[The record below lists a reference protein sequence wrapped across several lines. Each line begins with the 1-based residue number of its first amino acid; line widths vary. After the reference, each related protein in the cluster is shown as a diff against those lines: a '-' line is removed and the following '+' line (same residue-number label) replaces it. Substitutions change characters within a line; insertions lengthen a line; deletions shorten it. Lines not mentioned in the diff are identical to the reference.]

1 MNKKRVLI
9 VSFYY
14 PPISSIASNRIY
26 SFVKYLNKDIFDI
39 DVVTVKSKEA
49 IDYKIFDNVSIYRIS
64 KNPLDY
70 YLDSSSKNIF
80 IRKLKALYNILIK
93 NIFFKLWQVK
103 SIKVILKLNKQKN
116 YDIILSSYAP
126 KESHLIALK
135 IKSKYT
141 NIKWIADMRDEMSL
155 NPFISAKEKKSLQII
170 EQNIFKHCD
179 AITTVSKPI
188 LDDFKK
194 LSNNT
199 KNILFREIRNGYDF
213 DINYKSI
220 KNEKFIISYVGSF
233 YGKIKADNFFK
244 ALYQFMN
251 KYKVND
257 IEVRV
262 VGNNNALIIPKEL
275 NKYVKKIG
283 LVSHEKALEYMQISD
298 ALLLVHP
305 DIGRKGVY
313 TGKLFEYLAMQ
324 KIIIATIQ
332 KDSVAAELIKKANAG
347 FIANYSNIDEIVE
360 ILYKSYSLWKNNKK
374 LDFNLEIIKK
384 HHRKEQVN
392 RLEQLIKE
400 IM

>member
-199 KNILFREIRNGYDF
+199 KNILFREIRNGYAKIHILCL
-213 DINYKSI
+213 IN
-220 KNEKFIISYVGSF
+220 
-233 YGKIKADNFFK
+233 
-244 ALYQFMN
+244 
-251 KYKVND
+251 
-257 IEVRV
+257 
-262 VGNNNALIIPKEL
+262 
-275 NKYVKKIG
+275 
-283 LVSHEKALEYMQISD
+283 
-298 ALLLVHP
+298 LL
-305 DIGRKGVY
+305 
-313 TGKLFEYLAMQ
+313 
-324 KIIIATIQ
+324 
-332 KDSVAAELIKKANAG
+332 
-347 FIANYSNIDEIVE
+347 
-360 ILYKSYSLWKNNKK
+360 
-374 LDFNLEIIKK
+374 
-384 HHRKEQVN
+384 
-392 RLEQLIKE
+392 
-400 IM
+400 